1 MLNKKAQVHT
11 FIVYIIGIL
20 MIGFAI
26 SILMKPM
33 KVTYDATY
41 NDPDVQGDEYQE
53 FYTRTVTWWRW
64 LPLGLVLV
72 TIVWYFVEANK
83 NESY

>member
-1 MLNKKAQVHT
+1 MRKKAQVHT
-11 FIVYIIGIL
+11 FIVYLMGIL

-41 NDPDVQGDEYQE
+41 DDPDVQADEYQE
-53 FYTRTVTWWRW
+53 FYTRSVTFWRW
-64 LPLGLVLV
+64 IPLGLVLAII
-72 TIVWYFVEANK
+72 TWYFVEANK
-83 NESY
+83 NEAY